1 MSSSISDPVPADQ
14 EIETNQHINHA
25 TNQTATSQLKN
36 RSHLYRGHRRT
47 SLIVEDLDELTEWR
61 ARQRTFDGA
70 YLRTALGSSFFA
82 LTITKMFSKEFSKSG
97 LEFGMFTI
105 LIIGITYVRRRRLNQ
120 DFLDV
125 NFPGGRPNGPD
136 INAEETGASRIWG
149 RDYRAPGDLVILMT
163 LGLAAI
169 QINLIVV
176 ISNMD

>member
-25 TNQTATSQLKN
+25 TTQTATSQLKN

-97 LEFGMFTI
+97 IEFGILTI
-105 LIIGITYVRRRRLNQ
+105 FLIGITYVRRRRLNQ